1 MGEVGKHMGGLLS
14 LGTEKQREMS
24 LCVCTSLHVCAGGKG
39 NPGKKGS
46 QDTAILQKR
55 R

>member
-1 MGEVGKHMGGLLS
+1 MGEVGKHIGGLLS
-14 LGTEKQREMS
+14 LETEKQREMS
-24 LCVCTSLHVCAGGKG
+24 LCVCAPLHVCAGGKG

-46 QDTAILQKR
+46 QEIAILQKR